1 MSVQNRL
8 VDEITYKDVQK
19 IMHHGYVYY
28 FKSHNWPFRKV
39 GRKIQIYT
47 HEWIDIQPEIIDKFL
62 QSIFNKV
69 EKMFNRFVE
78 INQWLKYDP
87 ECKYPKYSLNI
98 YGKKPIDK
106 IKLLLY
112 KKNTV

>member
-8 VDEITYKDVQK
+8 VNEITYKDVQQ
-19 IMHHGYVYY
+19 IMHHGYIVY
-28 FKSHNWPFRKV
+28 FKSHNWPFRKS
-39 GRKIQIYT
+39 GRKIQLYT
-47 HEWIDIQPEIIDKFL
+47 TEWEDIQPDMIDNFL
-62 QSIFNKV
+62 QNIFNKV
-69 EKMFNRFVE
+69 EKMFNHFVK
-78 INQWLKYDP
+78 INKWLIHDP

-98 YGKKPIDK
+98 YGKKPINK